1 MRQVSIAMLEKQIK
15 ARIGKLGQRNQFIIG
30 SLVESKRKCGNK
42 NCKCIKEGKL
52 HSAHILTKRE
62 NGKTKTIYIP
72 VDMVKEVERWSKE
85 YKKLKELISE
95 IDQLSETVIVAKK
108 KRNKAKI
115 IAKKA
120 TRGIK

>member
-42 NCKCIKEGKL
+42 NCKCIKEGEL